1 MLRRVVDV
9 EHVDMDLVDVEHVDV
24 EHVDMEHV
32 DMEHAQPAASVR
44 RCLTRWGELE
54 MRIASWN
61 VNSLNV
67 RLPHLLQ
74 WLDEAKPDVVCLQET
89 KLEDARFPEDAL
101 LERGWRSAFAGQKT
115 YNGVAILARSAITDV
130 QIGNPIFADPQ
141 QRVIA
146 ATVGGVRII
155 NLYVVNGQAVGS
167 DKYAYKLNWLE
178 AAHAWIGAELDI
190 HRELC
195 VLGDF
200 NIAPDDRD
208 VHDPLVWNDSSILTS
223 TAERAALR
231 RLFDLGLHDSFRLHS
246 DAAGQFSWWDY
257 RAAGFRR
264 NLGLRI
270 DLALVSQALKAR
282 CSGAGIERQPRTWE
296 RPSDHTP
303 VWVELD

>member
-1 MLRRVVDV
+1 
-9 EHVDMDLVDVEHVDV
+9 
-24 EHVDMEHV
+24 
-32 DMEHAQPAASVR
+32 
-44 RCLTRWGELE
+44 

-89 KLEDARFPEDAL
+89 KLEDVNFPEDAL

-115 YNGVAILARSAITDV
+115 YNGVAILARSTISEV
-130 QIGNPIFADPQ
+130 QIGNPVLADPQ

-146 ATVGGVRII
+146 ATVGGIRVI
-155 NLYVVNGQAVGS
+155 NLYVVNGQTVGS
-167 DKYAYKLNWLE
+167 DKYAYKLNWLD
-178 AAHAWIGAELDI
+178 AVHTWIGAELAKYPD
-190 HRELC
+190 LC

-200 NIAPDDRD
+200 NIAPEDRD
-208 VHDPLVWNDSSILTS
+208 VHDPAVWNDSSILTS
-223 TAERAALR
+223 TAERAALQ
-231 RLFDLGLHDSFRLHS
+231 RLFGLGLHDSFRLHC
-246 DAAGQFSWWDY
+246 DDLGQFSWWDY

-270 DLALVSQALKAR
+270 ALALVSDSLKNR
-282 CSGAGIERQPRTWE
+282 CSAAGIDRMPRTWE

-303 VWVELD
+303 VWVEISESFCTPDD